1 MPLSLLKTTNK
12 RGGSQTSRYKI
23 DPSFYVYKKDLEIKG
38 DFVHFDLSKV
48 NQLIPSITAKMD
60 FRGLKMADVKNYYL
74 GLI

>member
-1 MPLSLLKTTNK
+1 
-12 RGGSQTSRYKI
+12 
-23 DPSFYVYKKDLEIKG
+23 VYKKDLEIKG
-38 DFVHFDLSKV
+38 ELVHFDVSAV